1 MRPGITMYP
10 AALSSEL
17 SDAIRRYAEARDMS
31 RRPITSST
39 LR

>member
-10 AALSSEL
+10 ATLSSEL
-17 SDAIRRYAEARDMS
+17 RDAIRRYAEARDMS
-31 RRPITSST
+31 RSLITSST